1 MDVPKT
7 KKMLPMKEKSLVP
20 ALDYIK
26 LIEDLQDEA
35 VAFCVEKLYPL
46 CGYKVLRPKDVRR
59 VDLEEW
65 LLGLYESQGGSLLS
79 AKGIVELYLQ
89 TLEKYVAHYVTYPS
103 DEKKVG
109 LYKERLS
116 TAINVAL
123 SKSGTLEN
131 IDDAVLIFLN
141 LLRPLQ
147 ISEVDSVPAMPNELL
162 SLRFADTDLLES
174 VWKGSLKQYNPKSKF
189 AGLKIPIGVSDKDG
203 KLAYINNILF
213 LARGL
218 QQFGAFDKE

>member
-1 MDVPKT
+1 MWHFHK
-7 KKMLPMKEKSLVP
+7 
-20 ALDYIK
+20 
-26 LIEDLQDEA
+26 
-35 VAFCVEKLYPL
+35 
-46 CGYKVLRPKDVRR
+46 
-59 VDLEEW
+59 
-65 LLGLYESQGGSLLS
+65 GG
-79 AKGIVELYLQ
+79 
-89 TLEKYVAHYVTYPS
+89 
-103 DEKKVG
+103 
-109 LYKERLS
+109 
-116 TAINVAL
+116 
-123 SKSGTLEN
+123 GTLEN

-189 AGLKIPIGVSDKDG
+189 VGLKIPIGVSDKDG